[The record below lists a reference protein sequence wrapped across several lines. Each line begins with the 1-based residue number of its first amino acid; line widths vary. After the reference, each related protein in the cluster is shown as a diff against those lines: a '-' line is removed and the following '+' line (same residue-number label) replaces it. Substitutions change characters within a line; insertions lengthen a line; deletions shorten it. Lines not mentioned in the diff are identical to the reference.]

1 MKIIE
6 EKTNEL
12 IIEILNNGFF
22 YYKNFN
28 SVLDSTIYFLNDFK
42 KKIVNFKKK
51 KYLENLFYELLISI
65 NKKLDLKNSKT
76 NFQDPTQLE
85 NFVSLLNNIFEFL
98 ITTNYDIN
106 KDNFKEIKDMKLIDE
121 VLKIFLKFDMYRIYK
136 NDSIKLLNILE
147 NPYNGMKNTL
157 LILFLIYTKCSVV
170 TWGTNIHDF
179 YKNLISN
186 DKEYED
192 FVKIQLILDF
202 KNQFRFF
209 RNRYFPIKIIYK
221 KEIQI
226 DDWNINGYINRICKN
241 KY

>member
-85 NFVSLLNNIFEFL
+85 NFVSLLNNIF
-98 ITTNYDIN
+98 
-106 KDNFKEIKDMKLIDE
+106 
-121 VLKIFLKFDMYRIYK
+121 
-136 NDSIKLLNILE
+136 
-147 NPYNGMKNTL
+147 
-157 LILFLIYTKCSVV
+157 
-170 TWGTNIHDF
+170 
-179 YKNLISN
+179 
-186 DKEYED
+186 
-192 FVKIQLILDF
+192 
-202 KNQFRFF
+202 
-209 RNRYFPIKIIYK
+209 
-221 KEIQI
+221 
-226 DDWNINGYINRICKN
+226 
-241 KY
+241 